1 MADKDKAHNILK
13 ALVAAYPDARCELDF
28 SSDFELLVA
37 VILSAQ
43 CTDKRVNLVTKE
55 LFKIANTPKGMLEL
69 GQEELE
75 KIIYP
80 CGFFRQKSKSI
91 LESAEELLKKH
102 NGAVPNDFEAL
113 VALKGVGRKTANVVL
128 GELFNTGGVA
138 VDTHVF
144 RVSRR
149 LGLSNGKDPK
159 RVEEELTTLLKGLDR
174 QVHQVHHALIFHGRY
189 CCKSRSPNCEKCRV
203 KEYCTM

>member
-1 MADKDKAHNILK
+1 MADNKRSNNILR
-13 ALVAAYPDARCELDF
+13 ALVAIYPHAKCELNY

-43 CTDKRVNLVTKE
+43 CTDKRVNLVTSE
-55 LFKIANTPKGMLEL
+55 LFKVANTPTKMLEL
-69 GQEELE
+69 GEAALS

-80 CGFFRQKSKSI
+80 CGFYAVKAKNIIATSKD
-91 LESAEELLKKH
+91 LLDKH
-102 NGAVPNDFEAL
+102 KAVVPNDFEAL
-113 VALKGVGRKTANVVL
+113 IALKGVGRKTANVVL

-149 LGLSNGKDPK
+149 LGLATGKNPHE
-159 RVEEELTTLLKGLDR
+159 VEKQLTALFKNQTR
-174 QVHQVHHALIFHGRY
+174 QAHHALIFHGRY
-189 CCKSRSPNCEKCRV
+189 CCKSQRPNCNDCGV
-203 KEYCTM
+203 KEYCTILK